1 LLKLKELCYYQN
13 SVILP
18 VEKEGER
25 KDKTSSESN
34 IKIQVSRKIVAAPD
48 LYQAELCRALEI
60 V

>member
-1 LLKLKELCYYQN
+1 
-13 SVILP
+13 